1 MGATHV
7 AQEPT
12 EPQLPLPIPLLPPL
26 LTEGGNVNYQQTRNE
41 LIVRL
46 AQIGKLHRG
55 ELADV
60 CTRAALALAQA
71 QDEITG
77 MRAEMQAM
85 RQQITE
91 ALNGR

>member
-1 MGATHV
+1 MNH
-7 AQEPT
+7 
-12 EPQLPLPIPLLPPL
+12 
-26 LTEGGNVNYQQTRNE
+26 QQNRNQ

-46 AQIGKLHRG
+46 GVLAELHRG

-60 CTRAALALAQA
+60 CTQAALALAQA